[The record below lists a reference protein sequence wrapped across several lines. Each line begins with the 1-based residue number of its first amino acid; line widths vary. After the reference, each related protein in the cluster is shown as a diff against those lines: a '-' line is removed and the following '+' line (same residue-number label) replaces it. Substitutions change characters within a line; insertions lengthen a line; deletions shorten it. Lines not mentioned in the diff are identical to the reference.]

1 MPACILNVMLKTKH
15 MNTLLSSL
23 CSHLDLKPEHT
34 ELLNERDTSDVWRQ
48 FAIWSLVDP
57 DYGVIRLTRRG
68 SRVHTVIQRVADL
81 YIQKC
86 KDADAWKAAYD
97 AAWYAAWSD
106 SAGYGARA
114 ACDAAITAAA
124 AWSAWSAYGAAAAY
138 APASTNAVI
147 YADIAAEAAK
157 AVSNAAAASTNYY
170 ERMAD
175 KLVELIKSAPLK
187 ESP

>member
-1 MPACILNVMLKTKH
+1 
-15 MNTLLSSL
+15 MNTLLATL
-23 CSHLDLKPEHT
+23 CSHLDLEQEYT

-48 FAIWSLVDP
+48 FVTWLLVGP
-57 DYGVIRLTRRG
+57 DDGVIRFTNPG
-68 SRVHTVIQRVADL
+68 SREREAIQHVADL